1 MYETSVLCVFAVFVV
16 RERVYMRQ
24 DSEVWLRWS
33 LFEYSVFQQ
42 YVSVLSGSYRT
53 ELPLWTSVYL
63 DSLVLSGLGGEGEG
77 L

>member
-33 LFEYSVFQQ
+33 LFEYSVFQH